1 MRADSTNCASPFRY
15 QMGFESA
22 ELLKLIIR
30 KTPPGKKGGGLLMIQ
45 KPHLVVLDLMCSIHR
60 LSSFKGTIIELY
72 NVLMEQVRIWLI
84 DHKTPIVWISIDKG
98 VPAYKTRK
106 ANNKANDEKG
116 PRPYPKHTIID
127 EYGRLVFC
135 TPVSDHAES
144 GVKFRIDGSSDT
156 IEVDRL
162 LCSERRLR
170 RCLFDFFGTLA
181 RGETKNVPAGS
192 KLIISY
198 SLDKALSPIV
208 ITSTDY
214 QRGVAEYY
222 NDLMEADWDM
232 QRAITQLS
240 REMPAR
246 SATLV
251 CSVDGDMLGILGYGV
266 VHAKRKYPDRA
277 GPVYFYNMNQTVN
290 GRTIEMND
298 FVEGI
303 LYEHSMTIA
312 GFCCCCSCVAMTM
325 FAKPGSRLALVLNTS
340 GMPSS
345 RFIAIPPNQP
355 MKLRPLHLNPMRPKP
370 RPVGPCFHSLHLN
383 PVESREP
390 FRVLGRTF

>member
-1 MRADSTNCASPFRY
+1 
-15 QMGFESA
+15 
-22 ELLKLIIR
+22 
-30 KTPPGKKGGGLLMIQ
+30 
-45 KPHLVVLDLMCSIHR
+45 
-60 LSSFKGTIIELY
+60 
-72 NVLMEQVRIWLI
+72 
-84 DHKTPIVWISIDKG
+84 
-98 VPAYKTRK
+98 
-106 ANNKANDEKG
+106 
-116 PRPYPKHTIID
+116 
-127 EYGRLVFC
+127 
-135 TPVSDHAES
+135 
-144 GVKFRIDGSSDT
+144 
-156 IEVDRL
+156 L

-312 GFCCCCSCVAMTM
+312 GFLLLLFLCGNDYVRKAWLTAGIGPEHIWDAIVSIHRHPAKSADEAPATAFEPNAAEAKAGGAM
-325 FAKPGSRLALVLNTS
+325 FSFPPSKPGGISRAVPSPWAHILAL
-340 GMPSS
+340 
-345 RFIAIPPNQP
+345 
-355 MKLRPLHLNPMRPKP
+355 
-370 RPVGPCFHSLHLN
+370 C
-383 PVESREP
+383 
-390 FRVLGRTF
+390 RVLDNSRQFYDVVSFVYSLCAAQKTRKTPGMAKISKPEIAKQMDGFEAKLLVRHRAAEREKGEVPMDTEEDRALAEETEVVETDRRVVIEKARVLMSMAIRQWVGCAEL